1 MPNFAPNELVTR
13 DDRDSP
19 RMNCYI
25 KNLIVAIDEP
35 FSNMNNCFMPK
46 NLQNQLIQLIFM
58 VMI

>member
-1 MPNFAPNELVTR
+1 MPNFALNELVTR
-13 DDRDSP
+13 DDRDPP

-35 FSNMNNCFMPK
+35 FSNMNNCFMLK

>member
-13 DDRDSP
+13 DDRDPP
-19 RMNCYI
+19 RINCYI

-35 FSNMNNCFMPK
+35 FSNMNNCFMLK
-46 NLQNQLIQLIFM
+46 NLLNQLIQLIFM